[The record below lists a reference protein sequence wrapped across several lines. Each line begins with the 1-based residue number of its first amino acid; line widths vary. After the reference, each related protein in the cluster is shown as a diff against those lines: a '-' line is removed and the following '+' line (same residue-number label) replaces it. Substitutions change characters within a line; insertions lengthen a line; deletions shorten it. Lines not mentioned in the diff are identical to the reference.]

1 MYKDKFKAW
10 GWSKYLPKD
19 RAQWMLNK
27 AEQRNCQDPDRKK
40 DTIFGFG
47 GQEWTVK
54 RVRKSTQRAKVTE
67 DEVIA
72 LGNPPCV
79 AVVSRAR

>member
-1 MYKDKFKAW
+1 MYKDKFKTW
-10 GWSKYLPKD
+10 GLLKSLPKD
-19 RAQWMLNK
+19 RVQWMLNK
-27 AEQRNCQDPDRKK
+27 AEQRNRQKK
-40 DTIFGFG
+40 NSIFGFG
-47 GQEWTVK
+47 GQEWTVE
-54 RVRKSTQRAKVTE
+54 RIRKSTQRAKVTE